1 MTAYFY
7 CCSTPLDVGS
17 VVRPGDWARILRA
30 YNHQIFSDTWI
41 ALVGELVYEIVRRE
55 LFPTK
60 PSRFHCLFLC
70 TSEVGLLD
78 FRAASGRTRDIGYE
92 VELINPQAQS
102 HLGDWTL
109 PNVRSTYDVTAIAR
123 HALLYW
129 RGISVANPQLV
140 TLSPIR
146 IARRLQRRTRWRLRR
161 RRPMIADL
169 RSAANPTALAGTDS
183 PRQPP
188 PTQPALAGPA
198 PCRRG
203 VCPAGQPPLWI
214 GR

>member
-7 CCSTPLDVGS
+7 CSPEPLDVGS
-17 VVRPGDWARILRA
+17 VVDPGDWRRILRT
-30 YNHQIFSDTWI
+30 YNHQIFSEAWTV
-41 ALVGELVYEIVRRE
+41 LVGELVYEIVRRE

-70 TSEVGLLD
+70 TSEDGLLD
-78 FRAASGRTRDIGYE
+78 FRAASGRPRDIGYE
-92 VELINPQAQS
+92 VELVNPQAQS

-109 PNVRSTYDVTAIAR
+109 LNVRSTDDVAAIAR

-129 RGISVANPQLV
+129 RGISVANPQLA

-161 RRPMIADL
+161 
-169 RSAANPTALAGTDS
+169 SG
-183 PRQPP
+183 
-188 PTQPALAGPA
+188 
-198 PCRRG
+198 
-203 VCPAGQPPLWI
+203 
-214 GR
+214 

>member
-7 CCSTPLDVGS
+7 CSPEPLDVGS
-17 VVRPGDWARILRA
+17 VVDPGEWRRILRT
-30 YNHQIFSDTWI
+30 YNHQIFSDAWTV
-41 ALVGELVYEIVRRE
+41 LVGELVYEIVRRE

-70 TSEVGLLD
+70 TSEDGLLD
-78 FRAASGRTRDIGYE
+78 FRAAYGRARDIGYE
-92 VELINPQAQS
+92 VELVNPQAQS

-109 PNVRSTYDVTAIAR
+109 PNVRSTDDVAAIAR

-129 RGISVANPQLV
+129 RGISVANPQLA

-161 RRPMIADL
+161 
-169 RSAANPTALAGTDS
+169 SG
-183 PRQPP
+183 
-188 PTQPALAGPA
+188 
-198 PCRRG
+198 
-203 VCPAGQPPLWI
+203 
-214 GR
+214 